1 MISSQ
6 CWEATWWWNSSNQ
19 KSITTKS
26 AICIRKNKLQDY
38 RNVSKLTTTIEG
50 LESSPRCGWVT
61 YAPNIIVG
69 LSLTKGILL
78 DSASTKT
85 VFLPPTYSTQTIY
98 SRAPTHR
105 NVKEV
110 LCNTYLYINFK
121 RNICKI
127 LFAHFKDM
135 FRETTLG
142 YQTKISLTYTL

>member
-1 MISSQ
+1 M
-6 CWEATWWWNSSNQ
+6 
-19 KSITTKS
+19 
-26 AICIRKNKLQDY
+26 
-38 RNVSKLTTTIEG
+38 SKLTAAIDG
-50 LESSPRCGWVT
+50 LESSPGCGWVT
-61 YAPNIIVG
+61 STPNIIVR
-69 LSLTKGILL
+69 LSLTKCILL

-85 VFLPPTYSTQTIY
+85 MFLPPTYRTQTIY

-135 FRETTLG
+135 FRETVTGIPNQDQSHIYAL
-142 YQTKISLTYTL
+142 SLLQKKPTIRNNLNINARTNIFIN